1 MDSQESC
8 LCTPLPSSQQG
19 HVTFEDVAVYFSKEE
34 WRLLD
39 EAQRHLYCNV
49 MLENLA
55 LIELHYPEDCAP
67 SFRITV
73 TNKGAEFPRGRK
85 TRGWEFPPVSLGG
98 SVSGHGLLVRASG

>member
-55 LIELHYPEDCAP
+55 LIQPRLSRSHRCLSSPRKYK
-67 SFRITV
+67 FKTV
-73 TNKGAEFPRGRK
+73 
-85 TRGWEFPPVSLGG
+85 
-98 SVSGHGLLVRASG
+98 